1 MTLILETVFEILQFY
16 FIQFIAIYLLMLL
29 TLLIFCYQSTNQ
41 VSTKYSDNVNDANSV
56 INLMFFRP
64 NILKFD
70 NYTIYPE
77 LRYSSNY
84 ALLIVNIPIIE
95 EFILNK
101 RHTIIKNN
109 KEKYKFIFELI
120 EAIKKI
126 NTKHLIDKDLLKLT
140 VQEFANKSDVIWYK
154 HSRYI
159 NTTKHSK
166 AW

>member
-1 MTLILETVFEILQFY
+1 M
-16 FIQFIAIYLLMLL
+16 
-29 TLLIFCYQSTNQ
+29 
-41 VSTKYSDNVNDANSV
+41 D
-56 INLMFFRP
+56 
-64 NILKFD
+64 
-70 NYTIYPE
+70 
-77 LRYSSNY
+77 
-84 ALLIVNIPIIE
+84 NIPIIE

-126 NTKHLIDKDLLKLT
+126 NTKHLIDKDLLELT